1 MRDLRDISEETF
13 LINQSPGNVSGICK
27 SALFEMSLIRCV
39 RRLKD
44 AFEMHPCRLGM
55 GVIQK
60 VCTLREEG
68 GRGTLKG
75 YKSVVANSVVNFSPC
90 ISMIK
95 QVSNLLTFF
104 PGSSTHLLAGFKSM
118 TCK

>member
-1 MRDLRDISEETF
+1 
-13 LINQSPGNVSGICK
+13 
-27 SALFEMSLIRCV
+27 MSLIRCV

-75 YKSVVANSVVNFSPC
+75 YKSTSGGGDRGKAYVSYERIANSVVNFSLR

-95 QVSNLLTFF
+95 QVSNHLIFF